1 MGNVRLRK
9 GKRGRRG
16 RGYLN
21 SVSSVF
27 AEQGR
32 VLLPYK
38 LQEPRNLHYLPVAA
52 ITDEPRLGA

>member
-1 MGNVRLRK
+1 VGNVRLRK

-21 SVSSVF
+21 SVF

-32 VLLPYK
+32 VPLPYK
-38 LQEPRNLHYLPVAA
+38 PREPRNLHYLPVAA
-52 ITDEPRLGA
+52 VTDEPCLEA

>member
-52 ITDEPRLGA
+52 I